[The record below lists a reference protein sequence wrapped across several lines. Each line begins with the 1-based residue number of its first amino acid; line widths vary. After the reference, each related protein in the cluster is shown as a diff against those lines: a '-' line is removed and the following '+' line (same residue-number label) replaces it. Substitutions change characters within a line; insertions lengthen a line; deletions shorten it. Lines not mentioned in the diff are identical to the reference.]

1 MLDECLRCVL
11 SFAQARFNLKENE
24 MEKKEIKERIS
35 SQLDTTKGYVS
46 KLEDLVK
53 KQNITMNDVQ
63 RVLGKIQ
70 DLIDC
75 TNLMNAYQDMEQE
88 YYLENAIE
96 MYNREQRLL
105 ESLLKGINGLLIA
118 VHQDRMLP

>member
-1 MLDECLRCVL
+1 
-11 SFAQARFNLKENE
+11 
-24 MEKKEIKERIS
+24 MEKSEIKERIS
-35 SQLDTTKGYVS
+35 SQLETTKDYVS

-53 KQNITMNDVQ
+53 EQNITMNDVQ

-105 ESLLKGINGLLIA
+105 ESL
-118 VHQDRMLP
+118 

>member
-1 MLDECLRCVL
+1 
-11 SFAQARFNLKENE
+11 